1 MGLLIGVGNTKPTF
15 PYDYYYGIE
24 WDSNVASSACTRI
37 GRPEL
42 HVSLPIQSKMR
53 RCVLRDNGTV
63 AYYLHANDST
73 KRDTGAAAKL
83 DGTDG
88 QVMVEIPAHYRK
100 FEVDGTKFRCLLS
113 EHALP
118 GFHLVQLA
126 YRSAYEAAVDR
137 TVSATPKLASVV
149 NTSTAFRGGNN
160 TAGWDGTYRSLLGMP
175 ATSISL
181 TNFRKYARNR
191 GNAGKNGA
199 GWNCDV
205 YEVQKTCWW
214 LYAVEYANFN
224 CQLAYNAEPTS
235 EGYKQGGLS
244 QGVTNMSDWDGYNS
258 YNPMV
263 PCGVTNPL
271 GNKTGVVNYTYKKSD
286 GTDGQTLSVPSYRGL
301 ENPFGHVWSWTDG
314 CKCNIQSADAGGV
327 SEFFVC
333 TDPAKFQSND
343 YTDYEKRG
351 ELPRNE
357 GYVKIMMI
365 GEYGENMPTAVGASS
380 TTYFADYFYTN
391 VVSNT
396 GQRGV
401 LFGGGANDG
410 ALAGFSCANTNHAA
424 STTTADVG
432 SRLCYKTRELAT
444 YAGRQF
450 EGLYNDFLLI
460 KK

>member
-118 GFHLVQLA
+118 GFHLVPLA

-160 TAGWDGTYRSLLGMP
+160 TAGWDGTYSSLLGRP
-175 ATSISL
+175 ATTISL
-181 TNFRKYARNR
+181 TNFRAYARNR
-191 GNAGKNGA
+191 GMQARTGPVGIATFTRYKKLAGGF
-199 GWNCDV
+199 
-205 YEVQKTCWW
+205 
-214 LYAVEYANFN
+214 YAVEYANFN

-235 EGYKQGGLS
+235 EGYKQGGLGP
-244 QGVTNMSDWDGYNS
+244 GVTTVSNWDGYNR
-258 YNPMV
+258 YTPFV

-271 GNKTGVVNYTYKKSD
+271 GNKTGVVDYAYKRRNGRPFLPFAYPATEVWK
-286 GTDGQTLSVPSYRGL
+286 
-301 ENPFGHVWSWTDG
+301 NPFGHVWSWTDG
-314 CKCNIQSADAGGV
+314 
-327 SEFFVC
+327 
-333 TDPAKFQSND
+333 
-343 YTDYEKRG
+343 
-351 ELPRNE
+351 
-357 GYVKIMMI
+357 
-365 GEYGENMPTAVGASS
+365 
-380 TTYFADYFYTN
+380 
-391 VVSNT
+391 
-396 GQRGV
+396 
-401 LFGGGANDG
+401 
-410 ALAGFSCANTNHAA
+410 
-424 STTTADVG
+424 
-432 SRLCYKTRELAT
+432 
-444 YAGRQF
+444 
-450 EGLYNDFLLI
+450 
-460 KK
+460 

>member
-24 WDSNVASSACTRI
+24 WDSTVASSACTRI

-118 GFHLVQLA
+118 GFHFVPLA
-126 YRSAYEAAVDR
+126 YRSAYEAAIDR
-137 TVSATPKLASVV
+137 TASETPKLASVV
-149 NTSTAFRGGNN
+149 NTSAAFRGGGNN
-160 TAGWDGTYRSLLGMP
+160 SAWDGTYRSLLGLP
-175 ATSISL
+175 ATSTSL

-191 GNAGKNGA
+191 GSAGKSGA

-205 YEVQKTCWW
+205 YEVQKSCWW

-244 QGVTNMSDWDGYNS
+244 QGVTNMSDWNGYNS

-263 PCGVTNPL
+263 PCGVTNSL

-286 GTDGQTLSVPSYRGL
+286 DTDGQTLSVPSYRGL

-314 CKCNIQSADAGGV
+314 CKCNIQPDASGGL

-333 TDPAKFQSND
+333 TDPAKYQDSD

-351 ELPRNE
+351 ELPRKE

-365 GEYGENMPTAVGASS
+365 GEYGENMPVEVGASS

-391 VVSNT
+391 VASNT

-401 LFGGGANDG
+401 LFGGAANSGAG
-410 ALAGFSCANTNHAA
+410 AGFSCASTHRTASYAYAA
-424 STTTADVG
+424 VG
-432 SRLCYKTRELAT
+432 SRLC
-444 YAGRQF
+444 
-450 EGLYNDFLLI
+450 FLPA
-460 KK
+460 

>member
-271 GNKTGVVNYTYKKSD
+271 GNKTGVVNYTYKKSG

-401 LFGGGANDG
+401 LFGGGAIRG
-410 ALAGFSCANTNHAA
+410 AGAGFSCAYASHSASDTRAAA
-424 STTTADVG
+424 SVG
-432 SRLCYKTRELAT
+432 SRLC
-444 YAGRQF
+444 
-450 EGLYNDFLLI
+450 FLPA
-460 KK
+460 

>member
-401 LFGGGANDG
+401 LFGGLAYNG
-410 ALAGFSCANTNHAA
+410 ALAGFSYAYTHYAA
-424 STTTADVG
+424 SYTPAAAAVG
-432 SRLCYKTRELAT
+432 SRLC
-444 YAGRQF
+444 
-450 EGLYNDFLLI
+450 FLPA
-460 KK
+460 

>member
-100 FEVDGTKFRCLLS
+100 FEVDGTKFRCFLS

-118 GFHLVQLA
+118 GFHFVPLA

-149 NTSTAFRGGNN
+149 NTSAAFRGGNN

-181 TNFRKYARNR
+181 TNFRTYARNR
-191 GNAGKNGA
+191 GSAGKNGA

-244 QGVTNMSDWDGYNS
+244 QGVTNMSDWSGYNG

-401 LFGGGANDG
+401 LFGGHANNGAT
-410 ALAGFSCANTNHAA
+410 AGFSYAHTNNAA
-424 STTTADVG
+424 SSASTNVG
-432 SRLCYKTRELAT
+432 SRLC
-444 YAGRQF
+444 
-450 EGLYNDFLLI
+450 FLPA
-460 KK
+460 

>member
-401 LFGGGANDG
+401 LFGGCASDG
-410 ALAGFSCANTNHAA
+410 AIAGFSCAYANNAA
-424 STTTADVG
+424 ANACAAVG
-432 SRLCYKTRELAT
+432 SRLC
-444 YAGRQF
+444 
-450 EGLYNDFLLI
+450 FLPA
-460 KK
+460 